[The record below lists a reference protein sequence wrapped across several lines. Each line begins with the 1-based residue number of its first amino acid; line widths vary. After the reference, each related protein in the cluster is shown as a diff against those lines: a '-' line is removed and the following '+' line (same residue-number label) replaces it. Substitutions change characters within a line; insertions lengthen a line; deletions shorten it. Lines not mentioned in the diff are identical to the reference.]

1 MLELEFE
8 KKSNNWIK
16 TQAALHDPNQ
26 IAGGNPLNVTGMGNK
41 RINSLIGSQW
51 KTRADA
57 VKKQFMEY
65 IKNNNLSQEDFKKIY
80 LNYIKK

>member
-1 MLELEFE
+1 
-8 KKSNNWIK
+8 
-16 TQAALHDPNQ
+16 
-26 IAGGNPLNVTGMGNK
+26 MGNK

-80 LNYIKK
+80 LNYIKKYIKK